1 MLRDMNCLLIIEHSS
16 AKENLRGKNRLLI
29 DNQNQRL
36 SNKKT
41 LKKQTEAVRNA
52 RAQVTIEAVTEPNQE
67 PNQVH
72 HLIETRETRE
82 TSTLTEMTVRV
93 VNTSIT
99 RNLDKTKT
107 VADFLYNECCFQNFL
122 LLFKANDIKHL
133 IILGKDNNRVLS

>member
-1 MLRDMNCLLIIEHSS
+1 MSRDMIEHSN
-16 AKENLRGKNRLLI
+16 AKKNLRGNRLLI
-29 DNQNQRL
+29 DHQNQRL
-36 SNKKT
+36 SNKT
-41 LKKQTEAVRNA
+41 LKKQAEAVRNA
-52 RAQVTIEAVTEPNQE
+52 TAQVTIEVVTEPNQE

-107 VADFLYNECCFQNFL
+107 VTDFLYNECCFQNIL
-122 LLFKANDIKHL
+122 LLFEANDIKHL